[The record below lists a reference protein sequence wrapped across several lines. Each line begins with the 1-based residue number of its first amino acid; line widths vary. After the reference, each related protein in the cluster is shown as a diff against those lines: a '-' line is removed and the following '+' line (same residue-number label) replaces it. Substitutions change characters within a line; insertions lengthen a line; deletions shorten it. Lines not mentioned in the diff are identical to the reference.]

1 MLKRSKYANVPKAS
15 LNMVQGP
22 NADEF
27 SSSDASS
34 DLEMEHKDGPLV
46 AK

>member
-22 NADEF
+22 NADYF
-27 SSSDASS
+27 SSDGSS
-34 DLEMEHKDGPLV
+34 DLEADL
-46 AK
+46 